1 MRFPGA
7 YALAFALLAGAC
19 GSSST
24 SVPSPIPSPAPVA
37 TPSAPPAPV
46 PEPTPP
52 PAPPN
57 TASVSITP
65 FGLIPLEATV
75 AVGGRV
81 GFVNNDTIAHDIQG
95 GPDPEHR
102 DCPEIDIVG
111 FLTPGQSRQT
121 SPLMTAR
128 TCEYHDHAVHQDHGF
143 GGRIVIR

>member
-1 MRFPGA
+1 MPFPRA
-7 YALAFALLAGAC
+7 YALACVVIVGAC
-19 GSSST
+19 GSGSA
-24 SVPSPIPSPAPVA
+24 VPSPVAAPAPVLA
-37 TPSAPPAPV
+37 PIASPSPV
-46 PEPTPP
+46 PKPAPP

-65 FGLIPLEATV
+65 FGLIPFEATV

-81 GFVNNDTIAHDIQG
+81 SFVNNDNIPHDIQG

-128 TCEYHDHAVHQDHGF
+128 TCEYHDHAVHD
-143 GGRIVIR
+143 